1 MDRNYNLVTVSSRYC
16 EYLRK
21 YDYRVSYNSNE
32 KNTRPF
38 VGVLFEINEYKYFAP
53 LSSPKPKHLTMK
65 NNIDFYKIDGGKLGA
80 VNFNNMIPIPN
91 GEFQCIDINLSCS
104 TKKEKMYQDLLR
116 DQ

>member
-65 NNIDFYKIDGGKLGA
+65 NNID
-80 VNFNNMIPIPN
+80 
-91 GEFQCIDINLSCS
+91 LSVAIEIIE
-104 TKKEKMYQDLLR
+104 KKM
-116 DQ
+116 